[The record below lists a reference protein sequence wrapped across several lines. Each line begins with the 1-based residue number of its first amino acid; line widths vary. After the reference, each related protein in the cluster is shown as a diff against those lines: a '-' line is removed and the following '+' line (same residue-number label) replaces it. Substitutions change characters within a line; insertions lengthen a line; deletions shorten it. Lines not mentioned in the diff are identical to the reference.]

1 MNRVVL
7 GAKLVERGARRYT
20 PAGLPVL
27 ELTLQHESDQTEDGQ
42 ARRVTLELKA
52 LAIGGIT
59 DQVGSL
65 ALGSKGTFA
74 GFLTHARNGRGVLLH
89 ITSLEP
95 N

>member
-1 MNRVVL
+1 MNRLVL

-52 LAIGGIT
+52 LAIGAIT
-59 DQVGSL
+59 DPVSTL
-65 ALGSKGTFA
+65 ALGSTANYA

>member
-1 MNRVVL
+1 MNRLVL

-27 ELTLQHESDQTEDGQ
+27 ELTLQHESEQTEDGQ
-42 ARRVTLELKA
+42 IRRVTLELKA
-52 LAIGGIT
+52 LAIGVIT
-59 DQVGSL
+59 ERVSTL
-65 ALGSKGTFA
+65 ALGSTGNFA

-95 N
+95 H